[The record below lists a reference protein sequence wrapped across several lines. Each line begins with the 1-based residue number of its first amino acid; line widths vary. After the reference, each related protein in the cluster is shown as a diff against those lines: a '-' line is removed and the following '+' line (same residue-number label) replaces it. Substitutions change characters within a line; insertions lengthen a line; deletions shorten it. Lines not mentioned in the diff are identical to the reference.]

1 MAGGVAP
8 APEAQSWPPALG
20 ARRSALGARRSA
32 LGARRYYNINNV
44 DNVQH
49 TAHNIKLIA
58 KPPGPRV
65 NATGALNA
73 PLLARSLSCSV
84 NIK

>member
-1 MAGGVAP
+1 MVKGGRPEGTAGGQAAMAGGVAP
-8 APEAQSWPPALG
+8 APEAQSW
-20 ARRSALGARRSA
+20 RSALGAIITLTMS
-32 LGARRYYNINNV
+32 ITF
-44 DNVQH
+44 DNR
-49 TAHNIKLIA
+49 TPIKLIA